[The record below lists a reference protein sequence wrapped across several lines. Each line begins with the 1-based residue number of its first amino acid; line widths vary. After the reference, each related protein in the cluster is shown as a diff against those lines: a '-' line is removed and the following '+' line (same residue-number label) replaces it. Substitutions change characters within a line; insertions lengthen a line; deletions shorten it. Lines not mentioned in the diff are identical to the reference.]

1 MDNAVYHRIHPLTIL
16 VEAVRFFG
24 KFAYVI
30 VIILISRST
39 KSGSGDWLEIALAA
53 LGGLSIL
60 AAVLRYYFTIYSLDS
75 QKMVLK
81 TGLIYRQTRTIP
93 LDRIQNVELSRGIL
107 HQMLDLADLKIE
119 TAGGTQAEAHLSA
132 LSVAEAQRLKD
143 FLQRARPVDAR
154 AEGLAPFRT
163 IYAASMKDLLIMGA
177 TENRI
182 FLILAAL
189 SAPILFAQQMGREDL
204 LETVGKSAVEGARGL
219 GENLPY
225 IAVYA
230 AIAVVVFGWIASI
243 VSTIIKYNGFV
254 LRSIDDQFER
264 KYGMLTTVESIV
276 PLPRI
281 QTLCIEAPFIR
292 RLLGYCTIHAG
303 LAGSMHVQNQQATT
317 ATSILCML
325 IRRTDASGY
334 VRRVFPHLDLD
345 SIQWQPV
352 SRVAIR
358 RGAFGMAIPLLVLLG
373 AWVYYAHDNRWWL
386 LSIPI
391 VALSAW
397 YGLARFRSMGYATT
411 EGFFLTRSGILYH
424 KTHIAPH
431 GKLQWLA
438 VDQNPIQRRYRIADV
453 NVGTA
458 AVVGIQ
464 LGRPSVSDVEFDKAV
479 ALQDYLSAR
488 AEAAGMWMPDGV

>member
-30 VIILISRST
+30 VIILITRST
-39 KSGSGDWLEIALAA
+39 KGSSDWLEIGLAG
-53 LGGLSIL
+53 LGALSIA
-60 AAVLRYYFTIYSLDS
+60 AAVLRYYFTVYSLDS

-81 TGLIYRQTRTIP
+81 TGLIYRKTRTIP
-93 LDRIQNVELSRGIL
+93 LERIQNVELSRGIL

-119 TAGGTQAEAHLSA
+119 TAGGTEAEAHLSA

-143 FLQRARPVDAR
+143 FLQRARPTDVR

-163 IYAASMKDLLIMGA
+163 IYAASMKDLLISGA

-182 FLILAAL
+182 FLIVAALAAPL
-189 SAPILFAQQMGREDL
+189 VFVQQIGREDV
-204 LETVGKSAVEGARGL
+204 LESVGQSAVSRAKEL

-225 IAVYA
+225 IAVYVG
-230 AIAVVVFGWIASI
+230 IAFVVFGWIASI
-243 VSTIIKYNGFV
+243 LSTIIKYHGFI

-264 KYGMLTTVESIV
+264 KYGMLTTVESVV

-292 RLLGYCTIHAG
+292 RLMGYCTVHAG
-303 LAGSMHVQNQQATT
+303 LAGSIQMSGQQTT
-317 ATSILCML
+317 ATSILCLL
-325 IRRTDASGY
+325 IRNSEAGGY
-334 VRRVFPHLDLD
+334 VRRVFPRLNLD
-345 SIQWQPV
+345 SVQWLPV

-358 RGAFGMAIPLLVLLG
+358 RGAFAIAIPLLFLLAAWTIYSGQALWWLG
-373 AWVYYAHDNRWWL
+373 A
-386 LSIPI
+386 IPI
-391 VALSAW
+391 LAVSAV
-397 YGLARFRSMGYATT
+397 YGFARYRAMGYATVD
-411 EGFFLTRSGILYH
+411 GFFLTRSGVLYH
-424 KTHIAPH
+424 KIHIAPH

-453 NVGTA
+453 SVGTA
-458 AVVGIQ
+458 AVVGTQ
-464 LGRPSVSDVEFDKAV
+464 LGGPFIGDVEIDRAV
-479 ALQDYLSAR
+479 ELQDYLSSR

>member
-24 KFAYVI
+24 KFAYLI
-30 VIILISRST
+30 VIILITRST
-39 KSGSGDWLEIALAA
+39 KGGSSDFFEIGLAA
-53 LGGLSIL
+53 LGGLSIV
-60 AAVLRYYFTIYSLDS
+60 AAVLRYYFTVYSLDS

-93 LDRIQNVELSRGIL
+93 LERIQNVELSRGML
-107 HQMLDLADLKIE
+107 HQMLGLADLKIE

-154 AEGLAPFRT
+154 AEGMAPFRT
-163 IYAASMKDLLIMGA
+163 IYAASMKDLFVMGA

-182 FLILAAL
+182 FFLLAVL
-189 SAPILFAQQMGREDL
+189 SAPLLFLQQLGREDV
-204 LETVGKSAVEGARGL
+204 LESVGKGAIEGAKGL
-219 GENLPY
+219 GENLPM
-225 IAVYA
+225 IAIFVGVA
-230 AIAVVVFGWIASI
+230 FVLFGWIASI
-243 VSTIIKYNGFV
+243 VSTIVKYNGFV
-254 LRSIDDQFER
+254 LRSVDDQFER

-281 QTLCIEAPFIR
+281 QTLCIEAPFVR
-292 RLLGYCTIHAG
+292 RLMGYCTIHAG
-303 LAGSMHVQNQQATT
+303 LAGSIQVQQQQMAT

-325 IRRTDASGY
+325 VRRTDAGGY

-345 SIQWQPV
+345 AVQWQPV
-352 SRVAIR
+352 SRVTIR
-358 RGAFGMAIPLLVLLG
+358 RGAFGMAIPLLILLAG
-373 AWVYYAHDNRWWL
+373 WFFYTGDPRWWL
-386 LSIPI
+386 LAVPI
-391 VALSAW
+391 IALSAW
-397 YGLARFRSMGYATT
+397 YGYARYKSMGYATT

-424 KTHIAPH
+424 KIHIAPH

-438 VDQNPIQRRYRIADV
+438 VDQNPIQRRYRVADV

-458 AVVGIQ
+458 AVIGLQ
-464 LGRPSVSDVEFDKAV
+464 LGRPSVSDVEVGKAE
-479 ALQDYLSAR
+479 ALQDYLSSR

>member
-1 MDNAVYHRIHPLTIL
+1 MDSAVYHRIHPLTIL

-30 VIILISRST
+30 VIILITRST
-39 KSGSGDWLEIALAA
+39 KSGSGDFLEIGLAA

-60 AAVLRYYFTIYSLDS
+60 AAVLRYYFTVYSLDS

-154 AEGLAPFRT
+154 AEGMAPFRT

-204 LETVGKSAVEGARGL
+204 LESMGKSAVEGARGL

-230 AIAVVVFGWIASI
+230 AIAVVIFGWIASI

-303 LAGSMHVQNQQATT
+303 LAGSMQVQNQQATT

-325 IRRTDASGY
+325 VRRKDASGY
-334 VRRVFPHLDLD
+334 VRRVFPHLNLD
-345 SIQWQPV
+345 DVQWQPV

-358 RGAFGMAIPLLVLLG
+358 RGAFGLALPLLLMLT
-373 AWVYYAHDNRWWL
+373 AWTIYSGDPRWWL
-386 LSIPI
+386 VALPI
-391 VALSAW
+391 VVLSAW
-397 YGLARFRSMGYATT
+397 YGLARYRSMGYATT
-411 EGFFLTRSGILYH
+411 EDCFLTRSGILYH
-424 KTHIAPH
+424 KIHIAPH

-458 AVVGIQ
+458 AVIGIQ
-464 LGRPSVSDVEFDKAV
+464 LGRPSVSDVELDKAV